1 MLRLIT
7 IILVFVSMQTLGQKF
22 ADKDFYLVDSLVYEN
37 VSPEYKFLIDD
48 NLKHFHTA
56 TTDME
61 RVTWVNQIVKL
72 CWDENVWPKYN
83 QWVYEFTTE
92 KLKEPLTDT
101 VRYQMLQALAGSIY
115 YIGWNYGVQTNYEKC
130 IYYYERCTEI
140 YIEIG
145 DSIGIANSIDNV
157 GNIYLAMGESAKAL
171 DYFMQALAIRKIIN
185 HTIGIA
191 ASLNSIG
198 TIYQEHGDYI
208 AALEKFESA
217 LSYYEKGNYIA
228 GVSSVLNN
236 LGTIQAYFG
245 KYESA
250 LNYFK
255 RSLEIKTLIEDK
267 QGKAHSLTQMGTISM
282 SLGDYETALDYF
294 NQSIFLYQE
303 VGDQRGIAGSYCSIG
318 ELYKVQSNYKKALK
332 YFNQCLSIAQGT
344 GVAKQKKFALEGL
357 FQTHI
362 LQGNLKAAE
371 QEILEII
378 AMNLHDVNVNFVILP
393 EQKKE
398 LYFSTLSADF
408 MNLYAFANLRKFENP
423 LITEIAYNNA
433 LKLKGILLKS
443 TTAMREAI
451 LTSGD
456 AVLIE
461 KYTRWINLKKEIA
474 NQYAIGGETESF
486 EISANE
492 IEKDLIKSSSEF
504 SAFNLNNELDW
515 KTIQT
520 NLKTGEAA
528 IEFIH
533 FNDSIGTIQSPIRYA
548 ALVVTPEC
556 EHPQMISLCTSK
568 ELELILGSSQANNLN
583 YIQQVY
589 GLRQKPN
596 HEIYK
601 LVWQPLETNL
611 TGVNTVYF
619 SATGLL
625 HKISFAALSND
636 KNEFL
641 CDQYK
646 LIQLSSTAQLVD
658 SKPFSFAA
666 NSTASLFGGVK
677 YSTEK
682 TKRVIWNYL
691 PGSLAEVDS
700 IYSNLKTQL
709 TINYFSNEKA
719 TEENFKEVVSQ
730 SNFIHIATHGFFY
743 PDPELIQKET
753 YKEESKEDLDFRGGG
768 ASYGIW
774 NFVNNKNPLMRS
786 GLALAGSNDMWDRN
800 IYEEGE
806 DGVLTAQ
813 EVTTLNLR
821 NTDLVVLSAC
831 ETGLG
836 DIRGNEGV
844 YGLQRAF
851 KMAGVRYL
859 IMSLWQV
866 PDDETAEFM
875 ILFYNKLLIL
885 KDIRQAFADTQKEM
899 RAKYD
904 PYYWAAFVLVE

>member
-1 MLRLIT
+1 MPRL
-7 IILVFVSMQTLGQKF
+7 VTLLFIFLSIQSFGQKF
-22 ADKDFYLVDSLVYEN
+22 ADKNFYLVDSLEYNN
-37 VSPEYKFLIDD
+37 VSPEYQFMIDN
-48 NLKHFHTA
+48 NLKYFHAA

-83 QWVYEFTTE
+83 QWVYDYTTA
-92 KLKEPLTDT
+92 KLKEPQSDT
-101 VRYQMLQALAGSIY
+101 VRFQLLQALAGSIY

-171 DYFMQALAIRKIIN
+171 DNFMKALAIRETIN
-185 HTIGIA
+185 HTVGIA

-198 TIYQEHGDYI
+198 SIYQEHGDYI

-217 LSYYEKGNYIA
+217 LSFYEKGNYIP

-236 LGTIQAYFG
+236 LGSIQSYFG
-245 KYESA
+245 NYESA
-250 LNYFK
+250 LNYFT
-255 RSLEIKTLIEDK
+255 RSLEIKTQIEDK

-282 SLGDYETALDYF
+282 WLGDYETAMNHF
-294 NQSIFLYQE
+294 NQCLFLYQE
-303 VGDQRGIAGSYCSIG
+303 VGDQSGIAGSYCNMAEI
-318 ELYKVQSNYKKALK
+318 YKLQGKYKKALK
-332 YFNQCLSIAQGT
+332 YFNTCLNIAQET
-344 GVAKQKKFALEGL
+344 GAVKYKKFGLAGL
-357 FQTHI
+357 FHTHI
-362 LQGNLKAAE
+362 LQGNLDAAE
-371 QEILEII
+371 KEILEII
-378 AMNLHDVNVNFVILP
+378 EMNLRDVNVNFVILP

-398 LYFSTLSADF
+398 LYFSTMSADF
-408 MNLYAFANLRKFENP
+408 MNLHSFANLRKIENP
-423 LITEIAYNNA
+423 VITEIAYNNA
-433 LKLKGILLKS
+433 LKLKGLLLKS

-456 AVLIE
+456 AELIA
-461 KYTRWINLKKEIA
+461 KYTHWINLKKEIA
-474 NQYAIGGETESF
+474 NQYAIGGETESI

-515 KTIQT
+515 KAIQT
-520 NLKTGEAA
+520 KLNPGEAA

-533 FNDSIGTIQSPIRYA
+533 FNDSIGTLQSPVRYA
-548 ALVVTPEC
+548 ALVVTAAC

-596 HEIYK
+596 HAIYK
-601 LVWQPLETNL
+601 LIWQPLETNL
-611 TGVNTVYF
+611 AGVNTVYF

-641 CDQYK
+641 CDQYN
-646 LIQLSSTAQLVD
+646 LVQLSSTAQLAL
-658 SKPFSFAA
+658 SKPFTFEA

-709 TINYFSNEKA
+709 AVNYYSNEKA
-719 TEENFKEVVSQ
+719 TEENFKEIVSQ

-743 PDPELIQKET
+743 PDPDLIQKET
-753 YKEESKEDLDFRGGG
+753 YKEESKEDIDFRGG

-806 DGVLTAQ
+806 DGVFTAQ

-836 DIRGNEGV
+836 DIRGN
-844 YGLQRAF
+844 
-851 KMAGVRYL
+851 
-859 IMSLWQV
+859 
-866 PDDETAEFM
+866 
-875 ILFYNKLLIL
+875 
-885 KDIRQAFADTQKEM
+885 
-899 RAKYD
+899 
-904 PYYWAAFVLVE
+904 

>member
-1 MLRLIT
+1 MLR
-7 IILVFVSMQTLGQKF
+7 IILICLFFLSLPAQAQKF
-22 ADKDFYLVDSLVYEN
+22 ADKNFYLVDSLEYDK
-37 VSPEYKFLIDD
+37 VSAEYQYLIDN
-48 NLKHFHTA
+48 NLKWYHA
-56 TTDME
+56 AKTDVE
-61 RVTWVNQIVKL
+61 RVSYVNQIVKL

-83 QWVYEFTTE
+83 QWVYEFTTA

-217 LSYYEKGNYIA
+217 LSYYEKGKYIA

-245 KYESA
+245 NYESA

-255 RSLEIKTLIEDK
+255 LSLDIKTQLEDK

-303 VGDQRGIAGSYCSIG
+303 VGDQRGIAASYCSIG
-318 ELYKVQSNYKKALK
+318 ELYKIQSNYKKALK

-344 GVAKQKKFALEGL
+344 GSAKQKKFALEGL

-362 LQGNLKAAE
+362 LQENFQAAE
-371 QEILEII
+371 KEILEII

-398 LYFSTLSADF
+398 LYFSTMSADF
-408 MNLYAFANLRKFENP
+408 MNLYAFANLRKVQNP
-423 LITEIAYNNA
+423 FITEIAYNNA
-433 LKLKGILLKS
+433 LKLKGLLLKS

-451 LTSGD
+451 LNSAD
-456 AVLIE
+456 ISLIE

-474 NQYAIGGETESF
+474 NQYATGGETESI

-492 IEKDLIKSSSEF
+492 LEKDLIKSSAEF
-504 SAFNLNNELDW
+504 SDFNLNSEIDW

-533 FNDSIGTIQSPIRYA
+533 FNDSIGTLQSPIRYA
-548 ALVVTPEC
+548 ALVVTPEY

-568 ELELILGSSQANNLN
+568 ELERILGISQANNLN

-589 GLRQKPN
+589 GVRQKPN

-611 TGVNTVYF
+611 AGVNTVYF
-619 SATGLL
+619 SPTGLL

-641 CDQYK
+641 CDQYN
-646 LIQLSSTAQLVD
+646 LIQLSSTAQLVA

-666 NSTASLFGGVK
+666 NSTAALFGGVK

-700 IYSNLKTQL
+700 IYSNLNTQL
-709 TINYFSNEKA
+709 AVNYFSNEKA
-719 TEENFKEVVSQ
+719 TEENFKEVVSK

-743 PDPELIQKET
+743 PDPDLIQKET
-753 YKEESKEDLDFRGGG
+753 YKEESKEDIDFRGGG

-904 PYYWAAFVLVE
+904 PYYWAAFVLIE